1 MMNKDLRE
9 LPDILQ
15 GMCSACLSL
24 VLDPGGRE
32 GREGLEQTDPHGE
45 CEVNEGR
52 NRCVR
57 HTHTGDQGGVT

>member
-24 VLDPGGRE
+24 VLDPGGRD

-45 CEVNEGR
+45 CEVNE
-52 NRCVR
+52 
-57 HTHTGDQGGVT
+57 